1 MRNEAIKMPRP
12 RRHRILRGVLR
23 GVPLDGWSDYLDA
36 AEPSIEEM
44 TLRRLITMAKNLA
57 GKLDEVLAEIEKR
70 VEEAPLSLRRGDE
83 I

>member
-1 MRNEAIKMPRP
+1 MKAIKMPHP
-12 RRHRILRGVLR
+12 RKHSKHRI
-23 GVPLDGWSDYLDA
+23 PLEDRSDYLDV

-44 TLRRLITMAKNLA
+44 TLRRLTTMAKNLA
-57 GKLDEVLAEIEKR
+57 EKLDEVLAEIEKR